1 MLWHIF
7 SLSPLHK
14 YINPQFFYSFQSNNK
29 LNEVENY
36 LNKLKIELNESRIKQ
51 EELLTELNSAHL
63 KRDQLVEDI
72 SKVLG
77 DLSLTGNAENLS
89 TILCNRINDLKEQM

>member
-1 MLWHIF
+1 M
-7 SLSPLHK
+7 
-14 YINPQFFYSFQSNNK
+14 
-29 LNEVENY
+29 
-36 LNKLKIELNESRIKQ
+36 NESRIKQ